1 MSNQFPDGTQPFIKE
16 DDDQYKDLTVEHL
29 KYILKMKKNELKKNY
44 KGLTE
49 RQKLIGDIKRV
60 SKLNDKVL
68 KGVDIKKKLQ
78 QKKKE
83 NNRKSFDEYFKDCIK
98 NKVIPADTPVY
109 FRKALERAVRE
120 YSQGLIK
127 EKSAFQNF
135 TAKYVI
141 EGEFGLTPMEYF
153 NKHYKTLENFLND
166 HKNILFS
173 LVLVCLMQ
181 KQLIDEKQGVIGI
194 KEEKGY
200 FNSGTRKNLKS
211 TDVNHIIKKKC

>member
-1 MSNQFPDGTQPFIKE
+1 MLIYKKDIMSNQFSVGFPSGSQPFIKE
-16 DDDQYKDLTVEHL
+16 DDDDQYKDLTVEHL

-49 RQKLIGDIKRV
+49 RQKLIRDIKRV

-68 KGVDIKKKLQ
+68 KGVDIKKKLK

-83 NNRKSFDEYFKDCIK
+83 NKPKSFDEYLKDCIE

-109 FRKALERAVRE
+109 FREALERAVRE

-173 LVLVCLMQ
+173 LVLVCLM
-181 KQLIDEKQGVIGI
+181 EKQEII
-194 KEEKGY
+194 NKELLE
-200 FNSGTRKNLKS
+200 LKR
-211 TDVNHIIKKKC
+211 

>member
-98 NKVIPADTPVY
+98 NKVIPASRY
-109 FRKALERAVRE
+109 A
-120 YSQGLIK
+120 SI
-127 EKSAFQNF
+127 
-135 TAKYVI
+135 
-141 EGEFGLTPMEYF
+141 
-153 NKHYKTLENFLND
+153 
-166 HKNILFS
+166 FS
-173 LVLVCLMQ
+173 
-181 KQLIDEKQGVIGI
+181 
-194 KEEKGY
+194 
-200 FNSGTRKNLKS
+200 
-211 TDVNHIIKKKC
+211 